1 MPPDLGADRQAA
13 RRMAGNLVPGR
24 WRGGDAHCGTDA
36 CRYRLSLIAPT
47 PSNSVVIA
55 EFPIQFNPI
64 YSAGAGE
71 PLVTF
76 TWPLVLSQLVGGAD
90 LSAEAAEW
98 AMASILSGEASSA
111 QTASFVTALR
121 AKGESATEVQAL
133 VEVMLQHAMLVPRD
147 GLPDVVL
154 DVVGTG
160 GDSSH
165 SVNISTMAALIAGAA
180 GAPIVKH
187 GNRAASSSTGTADV
201 LEQLGVQIALSP
213 SGVAACVQEVGIGF
227 CFAPAHHP
235 ALRHAAPARK
245 ELGIP
250 TIFNVL
256 GPLSNPGLAEA
267 ALVGCANLRLAPV
280 MADVLLRRGVKA
292 LVVRGED
299 GLDEVSTTAPTRIW
313 DVTGDV
319 VVESVFD
326 PTTIGIS
333 LVEPALLV
341 GGDRELNATLLRG
354 ALDPSAPV
362 TDIDKTQAIRVAVEL
377 NAAAALVAYG
387 AAMNVG
393 VNGSLPDQIAAQLPR
408 VREIV
413 ASGAAWQLLQ
423 RWAAFSSTLSG

>member
-1 MPPDLGADRQAA
+1 M
-13 RRMAGNLVPGR
+13 
-24 WRGGDAHCGTDA
+24 
-36 CRYRLSLIAPT
+36 
-47 PSNSVVIA
+47 
-55 EFPIQFNPI
+55 
-64 YSAGAGE
+64 
-71 PLVTF
+71 TF

-90 LSAEAAEW
+90 LSAEAAAW
-98 AMASILSGEASSA
+98 AMASILSGEATSA

-121 AKGESATEVQAL
+121 SKGESATEVQAL
-133 VEVMLQHAMLVPRD
+133 VEVMLEHAILVPRT
-147 GLPDVVL
+147 GLPDIVL

-160 GDSSH
+160 GDSSD
-165 SVNISTMAALIAGAA
+165 SVNISTMAALIASAA

-201 LEQLGVQIALSP
+201 LEELGVQVALSP
-213 SGVAACVQEVGIGF
+213 GNVAACVQEVGIGF

-235 ALRHAAPARK
+235 ALRYAAPARK

-256 GPLSNPGLAEA
+256 GPLSNPGLAES
-267 ALVGCANLRLAPV
+267 ALVGCANERLAPV

-299 GLDEVSTTAPTRIW
+299 GLDEISTTAPTRIW
-313 DVTGDV
+313 DATGDC

-333 LVEPALLV
+333 LVQPALLV
-341 GGDRELNATLLRG
+341 GGDRELNATLLRS
-354 ALDPSAPV
+354 ALDPTAPII
-362 TDIDKTQAIRVAVEL
+362 DIDKTQAIRVAVEL
-377 NAAAALVAYG
+377 NAAAALVAYES
-387 AAMNVG
+387 AMNLG
-393 VNGSLPDQIAAQLPR
+393 VAGPLPERIAAQLPR